1 MYDARCATRLDS
13 WTLEGVK
20 TGISSAGYGS
30 DGALGRAGEI
40 DVGKGCCPE
49 GWSAPLSPSSGG
61 KTSVLVLVS
70 ISSSLHLKW
79 QYHSQKIM
87 CRASPVF
94 Y

>member
-1 MYDARCATRLDS
+1 MYDARCARRLDS

-20 TGISSAGYGS
+20 TGISSAGYSS

-49 GWSAPLSPSSGG
+49 GWSAPSSGG
-61 KTSVLVLVS
+61 KTSMLVLVS

-79 QYHSQKIM
+79 
-87 CRASPVF
+87 
-94 Y
+94 